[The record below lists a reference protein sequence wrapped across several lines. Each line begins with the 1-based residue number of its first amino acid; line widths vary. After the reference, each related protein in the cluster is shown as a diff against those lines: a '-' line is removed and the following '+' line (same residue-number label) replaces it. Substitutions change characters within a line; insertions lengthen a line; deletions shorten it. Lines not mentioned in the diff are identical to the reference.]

1 MHKKIFTLLVALVI
15 SLSFTSCGDDRTH
28 RLEVF
33 YHSYKDDYTNEIR
46 SHLDRLLSDDDDIK
60 HINHNSEGDSSVQ
73 LSQITR
79 AIENGC
85 DILAVCATDEKICD
99 DINRMAKEKNIPVVY
114 FERPASNNTNYEKTA
129 FVAGDYEEQGRIQG
143 EIAAKYLLASYEMCD
158 RNADGRISY
167 VLYRENDTSLLG
179 KLRSET
185 AIEETDNILSKEGK
199 PAIEYF
205 DNEYKTPYYVTGS
218 GKNSYEEAKKHLETV
233 IDKYREG
240 EGALPE
246 LVLANSDA
254 MALGAAEALK
264 EKEEKIPVFGIGGTV
279 NAENA
284 LIYNH
289 FAGTVKTDTKR
300 IADTVEQIVEN
311 FLDRDAKFDDINPNR
326 IEDNWKVRIDSE
338 KRERKADI

>member
-1 MHKKIFTLLVALVI
+1 MPKKIFSILFALVI
-15 SLSFTSCGDDRTH
+15 AFSFASCTDDKTY

-46 SHLDRLLSDDDDIK
+46 SHLDRLLSEDDDIK
-60 HINHNSEGDSSVQ
+60 HINHSAEGDSTLQ

-85 DILAVCATDEKICD
+85 DILAVCAADEKICD
-99 DINRMAKEKNIPVVY
+99 DINRMAKEKSIPVVY
-114 FERPASNNTNYEKTA
+114 FERPAVNNTNYDKTA
-129 FVAGDYEEQGRIQG
+129 FVAADYKEQGRIQG
-143 EIAAKYLLASYEMCD
+143 EIAAKYLLGFYELCD
-158 RNADGRISY
+158 KNADGRISY
-167 VLYRENDTSLLG
+167 VLYREDDTSAHS
-179 KLRSET
+179 KLRSEA
-185 AIEETDNILSKEGK
+185 AISEADNILSSDGK

-205 DNEYKTPYYVTGS
+205 DTEYKTPYYVTGS
-218 GKNSYEEAKKHLETV
+218 GKNGYEEAKKHMQAV

-240 EGALPE
+240 EGSLPE
-246 LVLANSDA
+246 LVLANSDV

-284 LIYNH
+284 LMYNH
-289 FAGTVKTDTKR
+289 FAGTVKTDSVR
-300 IADTVEQIVEN
+300 LADTVEQIIEN
-311 FLDRDAKFDDINPNR
+311 FIDRDAKFDDINPNKV
-326 IEDNWKVRIDSE
+326 EDNWKVRIDSE